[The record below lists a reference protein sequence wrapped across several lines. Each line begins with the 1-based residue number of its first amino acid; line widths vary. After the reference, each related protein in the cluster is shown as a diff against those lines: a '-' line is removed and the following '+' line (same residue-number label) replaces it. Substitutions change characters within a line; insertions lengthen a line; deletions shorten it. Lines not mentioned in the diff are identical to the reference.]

1 MHLHCVFEVL
11 KKNLLLTML
20 PPSSFTSFVFPMS
33 CSATCCTWPDATH
46 SYYLSAIVT
55 DLHTDIV
62 PKMLEDIKRPSRSFG
77 IPKLRGLCHSDPDA
91 SRGKFRILSKSRSG
105 ITATRGARSGYVR
118 FDEAAHAFVDTT
130 PWHSDDGWYD
140 SNGQVLA
147 GVYDD
152 GMAACLLQERDGII
166 AFDAVFC

>member
-1 MHLHCVFEVL
+1 MLYMARC
-11 KKNLLLTML
+11 NSQLL
-20 PPSSFTSFVFPMS
+20 S
-33 CSATCCTWPDATH
+33 
-46 SYYLSAIVT
+46 IRNVT

-91 SRGKFRILSKSRSG
+91 SRGKIRILSKSRSG
-105 ITATRGARSGYVR
+105 ITATRGARSGYLR
-118 FDEAAHAFVDTT
+118 FDEAAHASVDTI

-147 GVYDD
+147 DVYDD

-166 AFDAVFC
+166 AFDAVFCRRYLQSVSSGNWNERYARPEIATVSLS